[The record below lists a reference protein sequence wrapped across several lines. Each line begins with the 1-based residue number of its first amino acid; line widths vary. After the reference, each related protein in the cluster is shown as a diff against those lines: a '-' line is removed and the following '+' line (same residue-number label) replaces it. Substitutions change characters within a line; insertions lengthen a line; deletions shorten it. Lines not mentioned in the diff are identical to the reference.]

1 MPPRRRRPRG
11 HIEQLPS
18 GKYRARVYAGLDP
31 LTRKK
36 RYLLQTAPTYEAAQK
51 AATKLQQQVDEP
63 GHECGMGPGGG
74 RARER
79 QAQLSGRLR
88 GFGVEVEDHLHV
100 VGDEAD
106 GHDHDGRHA

>member
-36 RYLLQTAPTYEAAQK
+36 RYLLQTAATYEAAQK
-51 AATKLQQQVDEP
+51 AATKLQQQVDEDQHP
-63 GHECGMGPGGG
+63 KSDITV
-74 RARER
+74 R
-79 QAQLSGRLR
+79 QAIEQWSMS
-88 GFGVEVEDHLHV
+88 
-100 VGDEAD
+100 
-106 GHDHDGRHA
+106 RHWRTPPVSATTT